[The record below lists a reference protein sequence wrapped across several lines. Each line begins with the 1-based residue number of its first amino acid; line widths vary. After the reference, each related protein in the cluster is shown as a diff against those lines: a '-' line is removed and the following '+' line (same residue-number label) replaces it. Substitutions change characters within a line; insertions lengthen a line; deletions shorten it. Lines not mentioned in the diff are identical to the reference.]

1 MRDLTETRSMAAKGG
16 EHYFTKTPTSA
27 KRYSELSLF
36 FNSRMIPLRTAT
48 GVFSPKAID
57 NATLL
62 LIESMRLG
70 KKVLDMGCGYGPIGI
85 AAAISKPDC
94 DVTMAEINERAA
106 ELARENISLNN
117 INNAV
122 VVESDFFEGVPD
134 KFDTIV
140 MNPPM
145 AIGMKRLM
153 ELISECKEHLLPKGT
168 LQIVSRHNKGGS
180 RLEGRMEEVFGNVET
195 LAKGGG
201 FRVYMSVN
209 SK

>member
-1 MRDLTETRSMAAKGG
+1 MKNLREPRSPAAKGG
-16 EHYFTKTPTSA
+16 EHYFTKTPTSV

-36 FNSRMIPLRTAT
+36 FNNRFIPLKTST

-62 LIESMRLG
+62 LIDNMRVG

-85 AAAISKPDC
+85 AAAIAKPDC

-106 ELARENISLNN
+106 DLARENLSLNN
-117 INNAV
+117 INNAI
-122 VVESDFFEGVPD
+122 VVESDFFENVPD

-145 AIGMKRLM
+145 AIGMNRLM
-153 ELISECKEHLLPKGT
+153 ALISECKEHLLPKGT
-168 LQIVSRHNKGGS
+168 LQVVSRHNKGGS
-180 RLEGRMEEVFGNVET
+180 RLHDRMEEVFGNVET
-195 LAKGGG
+195 IAKGGG